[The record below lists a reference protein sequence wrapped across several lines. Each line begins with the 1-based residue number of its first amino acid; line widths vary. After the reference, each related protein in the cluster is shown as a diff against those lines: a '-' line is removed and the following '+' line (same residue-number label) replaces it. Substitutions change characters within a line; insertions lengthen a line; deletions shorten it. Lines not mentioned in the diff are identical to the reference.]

1 MQNMGTKRV
10 GRRGGNATFMTIA
23 PPRGLDHGHR
33 NSPGLA
39 TWVAQNPTTS
49 RDLRHVIKVIK
60 GDADTGN
67 HVAPIVGVGV
77 SSIVVGGLLLMFVR
91 RRRTAL
97 E

>member
-10 GRRGGNATFMTIA
+10 GRRGGNATFMAIPTPGDLIMAIA
-23 PPRGLDHGHR
+23 TPRDLPRGWLRTQQLHGTC
-33 NSPGLA
+33 G
-39 TWVAQNPTTS
+39 T
-49 RDLRHVIKVIK
+49 VIKAIK
-60 GDADTGN
+60 GDADTN
-67 HVAPIVGVGV
+67 HVAPIVGMGV

>member
-1 MQNMGTKRV
+1 MAI
-10 GRRGGNATFMTIA
+10 AT
-23 PPRGLDHGHR
+23 PRDLPRGWLRTQQLHGTR
-33 NSPGLA
+33 G
-39 TWVAQNPTTS
+39 T
-49 RDLRHVIKVIK
+49 VIKVIK

-67 HVAPIVGVGV
+67 HVVPIVGVGV